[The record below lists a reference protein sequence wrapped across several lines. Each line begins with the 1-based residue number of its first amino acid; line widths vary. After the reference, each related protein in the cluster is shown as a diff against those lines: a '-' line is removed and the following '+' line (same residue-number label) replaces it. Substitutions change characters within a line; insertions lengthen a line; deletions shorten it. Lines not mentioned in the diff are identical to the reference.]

1 MNIQS
6 TKDVDELL
14 TFPGRIFYL
23 PNLVGMDGALQ
34 PATTV
39 NTNQAIPMDA
49 MISISVRFSENNARI
64 VIASNTLR
72 SGVP

>member
-14 TFPGRIFYL
+14 TFPGRVIYL

-34 PATTV
+34 PATAV

-49 MISISVRFSENNARI
+49 MIRISVHFRENNARI